1 MAIQAYSLAED
12 GDKKVSANFTVREF
26 RCKDGT
32 DPIFISDGLVWIVQS
47 IRDNFKRP
55 VHINSAYRTP
65 PHNQK
70 EGGAKYSQHLY
81 GKAADIWVEG
91 VSPKEVYE
99 YADSLMPNR
108 GGVIRY
114 SNFVHVDDRDSKWR
128 EIKG

>member
-1 MAIQAYSLAED
+1 MAIQAYSLAKNGNE
-12 GDKKVSANFTVREF
+12 KVSANFTVREF

-55 VHINSAYRTP
+55 VYINSAYRTP

-81 GKAADIWVEG
+81 GKAADIRVEG

>member
-1 MAIQAYSLAED
+1 MAIRAYSLAKNGNE
-12 GDKKVSANFTVREF
+12 KVSDNFHVYEF
-26 RCKDGT
+26 KCKDGT
-32 DPIFISDGLVWIVQS
+32 DPIFISEGLIWLLQE
-47 IRDNFKRP
+47 IRTHFGRP
-55 VHINSAYRTP
+55 LHINSAYRTP

-81 GKAADIWVEG
+81 GKAADIRVEG